1 MRATA
6 FVLLGY
12 STTLVLSLRYNIT
25 NSTIVQSS
33 VTKSTRV
40 QSDVHIGDLIA
51 HGFGIA
57 EESET
62 VSVAGLPLKNTASTT
77 ADPSAAIPTW
87 ISNATQALGPLTS
100 NGSDTA
106 EESET
111 ASVADLPLNTTVFT
125 TSAPSAA
132 IPTWISNATHALG
145 PLTSIAPNSSVN
157 LDECW
162 NSWSGYWDKL
172 YDYGPY
178 TPMDETVCLYTY
190 APTTVSRTST
200 LTESWADVLP
210 STVVWTYTNV
220 FDANGFAA
228 STQYVLNTYTLSESS
243 KGTTWT
249 SVISW
254 EYTETESCY
263 STSTSKASILPTPE
277 CALPTTQLPKC
288 QALWETWLDHQF
300 TPSVVRGT
308 ETSYYQD
315 NMAPS
320 CTQASAGS
328 ALCTSLKD
336 AYVSSSLNLEAFSR
350 VLPSIDRYAYRSMSG
365 GFYKVGP
372 YDTWH
377 WPSTAYF
384 APSCTL

>member
-6 FVLLGY
+6 LVLLGS
-12 STTLVLSLRYNIT
+12 STTLVQSLGYNST
-25 NSTIVQSS
+25 NSTTFQSS
-33 VTKSTRV
+33 VPKSTRV
-40 QSDVHIGDLIA
+40 QSDVHLGDLIA
-51 HGFGIA
+51 HGFG
-57 EESET
+57 
-62 VSVAGLPLKNTASTT
+62 VAK
-77 ADPSAAIPTW
+77 
-87 ISNATQALGPLTS
+87 
-100 NGSDTA
+100 
-106 EESET
+106 ESET
-111 ASVADLPLNTTVFT
+111 ASVAGLPLNTTVFAAA
-125 TSAPSAA
+125 APSAA
-132 IPTWISNATHALG
+132 IPTWTSNATHALG
-145 PLTSIAPNSSVN
+145 PLTSSAPNSSVN

-172 YDYGPY
+172 YEYGPY
-178 TPMDETVCLYTY
+178 TPRDETVCLYTY
-190 APTTVSRTST
+190 APTTISRTST
-200 LTESWADVLP
+200 LTESWADIIP

-228 STQYVLNTYTLSESS
+228 STQYVLNTYTISGSS

-249 SVISW
+249 SVTTW
-254 EYTETESCY
+254 DYTETESCY
-263 STSTSKASILPTPE
+263 STSTSKASMLPTPE

-288 QALWETWLDHQF
+288 QALWETWLDHQL

-308 ETSYYQD
+308 QTSYFQD
-315 NMAPS
+315 YMAPS

-328 ALCTSLKD
+328 ALKD
-336 AYVSSSLNLEAFSR
+336 AYVSSRLDLEAFSR